1 MKRGWTYAVAATLL
15 GLLAGCEGRGH
26 YSSVPDAFVYI
37 QVNVPV
43 YYPHLNGIGFSE
55 CFTKDSINV
64 TQQNRDNWV
73 QATGYGGVL
82 VYAAPSANPDN
93 LSGVEYQAYDMC
105 CPNELDPDV
114 RVWPDSTGIYAVCEQ
129 CGSRFDLSSYG
140 MAAWKDTLFSAAAVL
155 LAMQVW
161 QAGVRGESPRQAAA
175 FFLTLLF
182 ICFWRNNG
190 IYVAAPAA
198 NTSAAVTV
206 SIASHEATITGSGTI
221 MYTDDGSDPRYSTSA
236 KKYDN
241 GTKPTTTKGTIIRAY
256 QVETGKLA
264 SPVAEDV
271 DEDE

>member
-1 MKRGWTYAVAATLL
+1 MKRGWTYAVAAALL

-43 YYPHLNGIGFSE
+43 YYPRLNGIGFSE

-140 MAAWKDTLFSAAAVL
+140 MAASANNPSKENLKRHYATRV
-155 LAMQVW
+155 
-161 QAGVRGESPRQAAA
+161 GNI
-175 FFLTLLF
+175 LT
-182 ICFWRNNG
+182 
-190 IYVAAPAA
+190 
-198 NTSAAVTV
+198 VTQ
-206 SIASHEATITGSGTI
+206 
-221 MYTDDGSDPRYSTSA
+221 RYN
-236 KKYDN
+236 D
-241 GTKPTTTKGTIIRAY
+241 
-256 QVETGKLA
+256 
-264 SPVAEDV
+264 
-271 DEDE
+271 